1 MSQPPQ
7 PPNQPP
13 GVPPAQ
19 PGGGFG
25 APNPSYGYPPQQPP
39 QGPPPGYGY
48 PQTPPPPGAPATPPL
63 PQGAPQGAP
72 QGPPPGAPQ
81 MPPPPG
87 GYGYPGQPGPGQAG
101 QGFGAPGQG
110 FGAPQ
115 PPQFGAYPPGP
126 AGPAGPGGGN
136 GRGKQRMAVIVSAA
150 VALALVV
157 GGGIWYATS
166 GGGKDDT
173 AGKDS
178 SNTQGGGK
186 GGDSGPGP
194 KAVDGKLLFSVPQQD
209 VKDMVSAKGLWATDQ
224 VVAKADVYKVTGYGL
239 SGGKKWEIPVDGA
252 ICWANPQATADGKAV
267 ILVSDGKQTD
277 DKPYGGPCT
286 QVVALDLNK
295 GTKLWQKSAKTGDKD
310 LTFSEV
316 TIGGGTV
323 AAGGLG
329 GGAAW
334 SLDGGKELWKP
345 KADGDDCKD
354 AGYGGG
360 GKLVAV
366 RRCGDYQR
374 PQISIQTLDP
384 KSGAVKSEYKMPS
397 GLNYPHI
404 ASTDP
409 LVVAVSAGDS
419 TGNGASDFMVI
430 DDSAKEGRLKSKI
443 STGNGTYEPKCPATE
458 VEGCTK
464 VSITKDALYLPTKQ
478 HASGDSDQPGQVNE
492 IVAFDLASG
501 QTKGKTEG
509 VPGAQLTPLGTD
521 KDGYAIGYQNATYKG
536 GGQVLRIDPKTYKA
550 DVLLKN
556 ADDSAKLEQDLSPQ
570 FKEGLWAQ
578 GRLFLGSD
586 YVHKR
591 SLGLDRENL
600 LGVFGGN

>member
-1 MSQPPQ
+1 
-7 PPNQPP
+7 
-13 GVPPAQ
+13 
-19 PGGGFG
+19 
-25 APNPSYGYPPQQPP
+25 
-39 QGPPPGYGY
+39 
-48 PQTPPPPGAPATPPL
+48 
-63 PQGAPQGAP
+63 
-72 QGPPPGAPQ
+72 
-81 MPPPPG
+81 
-87 GYGYPGQPGPGQAG
+87 
-101 QGFGAPGQG
+101 
-110 FGAPQ
+110 
-115 PPQFGAYPPGP
+115 
-126 AGPAGPGGGN
+126 
-136 GRGKQRMAVIVSAA
+136 MAIIVSAA

-166 GGGKDDT
+166 GGGGKDDQAT
-173 AGKDS
+173 KGSGS
-178 SNTQGGGK
+178 SQTGGG
-186 GGDSGPGP
+186 GSSGPKP
-194 KAVDGKLLFSVPQQD
+194 KTVDGKLLFSVPSQD
-209 VKDMVSAKGLWATDQ
+209 VKDMVSAQGMWATDQ
-224 VVAKADVYKVTGYGL
+224 VVAKSDVYKVTGYGL
-239 SGGKKWEIPVDGA
+239 SGGKKWEIPLDGA
-252 ICWANPQATADGKAV
+252 VCWANPQATADGKAV
-267 ILVSDGKQTD
+267 VLVSDGKQTD

-310 LTFSEV
+310 MTFSEV

-323 AAGGLG
+323 AAGGLS

-345 KADGDDCKD
+345 KVDGDDCKD

-360 GKLVAV
+360 DKLVAV

-374 PQISIQTLDP
+374 PQLSIQTLDP
-384 KSGAVKSEYKMPS
+384 KSGGVKSEYKMPM

-430 DDSAKEGRLKSKI
+430 DDSAKEGKLKSKI
-443 STGNGTYEPKCPATE
+443 STGNGNYEPKCPSTE

-464 VSITKDALYLPTKQ
+464 ISITKDSLYLPTKQ
-478 HASGDSDQPGQVNE
+478 HSSGDSDQPGQVNE
-492 IVAFDLASG
+492 IVAFDLNTG

-509 VPGAQLTPLGTD
+509 VPGAQLVPLGVD
-521 KDGYAIGYQNATYKG
+521 KDGFPIGYQNATYKG

-556 ADDSAKLEQDLSPQ
+556 ADDSAKIEQDLSPQ
-570 FKEGLWAQ
+570 FKQGLWAQ

-586 YVHKR
+586 YVHKQ
-591 SLGLDRENL
+591 SPGLDRENMMA
-600 LGVFGGN
+600 VFGGS

>member
-48 PQTPPPPGAPATPPL
+48 PQTPPPPPGAPATPP
-63 PQGAPQGAP
+63 PPPGAPQGAP
-72 QGPPPGAPQ
+72 QG
-81 MPPPPG
+81 PPPG
-87 GYGYPGQPGPGQAG
+87 GYGYPGQPGPAQPG

-126 AGPAGPGGGN
+126 PSPAGPGGGN
-136 GRGKQRMAVIVSAA
+136 GRGKQRMVVIVSAA

-173 AGKDS
+173 ASKDGNS
-178 SNTQGGGK
+178 TQGGGK
-186 GGDSGPGP
+186 GGGGDSGPKP
-194 KAVDGKLLFSVPQQD
+194 KAVDGKLLFSVPSQD

-323 AAGGLG
+323 AAGGIG

-334 SLDGGKELWKP
+334 SLDDGKELWKP

-443 STGNGTYEPKCPATE
+443 STGNGTYEPKCPSTE

-464 VSITKDALYLPTKQ
+464 ISITKDSLYLPTKQ
-478 HASGDSDQPGQVNE
+478 HSSGDSDQPGQVNE

-521 KDGYAIGYQNATYKG
+521 KDGFAIGYQNATYKG

-578 GRLFLGSD
+578 GRLFLGSE